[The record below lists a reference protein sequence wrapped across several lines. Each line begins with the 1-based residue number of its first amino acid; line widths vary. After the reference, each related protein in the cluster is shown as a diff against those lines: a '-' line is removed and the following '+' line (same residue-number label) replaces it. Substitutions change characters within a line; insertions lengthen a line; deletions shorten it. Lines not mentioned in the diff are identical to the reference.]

1 MKEGEEILSNDSFIS
16 LYKRVSTRNLEIRL
30 LFTFL
35 CGNIIGQ
42 EIIKGLTMRGFEVY
56 KIKEKNEMTKRKASI
71 KEKYDNDFLGG
82 RMIMLKEKYNLSCL
96 YPQTGGIYV
105 IGLYK
110 RYKQAK
116 KECASKK
123 KYILNKVILK
133 YLCKE

>member
-42 EIIKGLTMRGFEVY
+42 EITKGLTTNGFEVY